1 MNRRGVWVV
10 MLVTA
15 LAALVCVPRA
25 WGQRPP
31 ETHPVSTHEDVVA
44 SWDRSSRPSNVE
56 LWTSKKLIAYDASMP
71 ASPYATSHIVCSSEE
86 DSTNGSCPTSGRNL
100 TSGYGTIY
108 LKFREVRSG
117 LETLVG
123 LQGALT
129 RAMTGQ
135 ACSSDYW
142 HASKRHLWSNS
153 LDRCASDQPAGL
165 GVELFITG
173 TELDRLVAGH
183 WLADLRLELVGIEGG
198 GNVKYD
204 FSLDFTIT
212 DHNAVSIYFP
222 QYESTTPLVNL
233 DARYDP
239 IRQTLEGR
247 VVVDMCLYD
256 GLGSQA
262 SYLAVT
268 ARDTTSRPPGPSGFS
283 LWHETSGSDDSQR
296 LDYTITLDHNGT
308 PVPLANGVEERLGGI
323 DSARLR
329 LVMLPGMSQPV
340 FCVPTPMTLD
350 MPRVP
355 SPSKRPGTYWGDLTV
370 ELRVP
375 AAVP

>member
-15 LAALVCVPRA
+15 LAALVCMPRA
-25 WGQRPP
+25 WGQMPP
-31 ETHPVSTHEDVVA
+31 ETHPVSTTQDIVR
-44 SWDRSSRPSNVE
+44 SWDRSAMPGEIE
-56 LWTSKKLIAYDASMP
+56 LWSRDHVMGYSLDPSVNYGGLHITCTSGTD
-71 ASPYATSHIVCSSEE
+71 SSLGACPMSGE
-86 DSTNGSCPTSGRNL
+86 DSLLSGIGLIKLNFRESRTGTVTELSLQSALLRGMPNLNCGEYWISSWRFPWSARKQNCAGYESVGTAMHLILPTS
-100 TSGYGTIY
+100 
-108 LKFREVRSG
+108 EA
-117 LETLVG
+117 E
-123 LQGALT
+123 
-129 RAMTGQ
+129 
-135 ACSSDYW
+135 
-142 HASKRHLWSNS
+142 
-153 LDRCASDQPAGL
+153 
-165 GVELFITG
+165 
-173 TELDRLVAGH
+173 RLVAGNWSAALTLH
-183 WLADLRLELVGIEGG
+183 LREGPAGGLVATYIF
-198 GNVKYD
+198 NVN
-204 FSLDFTIT
+204 LTIT